1 MIRKSQYSILLLF
14 TFLLLIGK
22 ADAQNLRDYISL
34 NGKWYF
40 SIGDNTDWARY
51 HYNHFEWEQIRVPS
65 PWEQQGFNGYDGFAW
80 YRREVHIGPEA
91 KELSLWLDL
100 GYIDDADEVY
110 LNGELINRSGQF
122 PPAFKTAYNAHR
134 LYKLPSQHI
143 RYNQA
148 NVIAVRVYDAYNEGG
163 IISGNIRIRAEIN
176 PLVPD
181 LPLEGH
187 WKFKTG
193 DESYY
198 KAVAYNDSNWDELMV
213 PRAWEDQGYS
223 DYDGMAWYRKTIT
236 LPDNLKEKRLVILL
250 GKIDDVD
257 EVYING
263 VLIGQTGE
271 INDNY
276 FFTYNHAWKALRGYT
291 IPPKLHQATAQLTI
305 AVRVQDRTQTG
316 GIYEGPVGII
326 TMDKYI
332 NYWNARRTK

>member
-1 MIRKSQYSILLLF
+1 MSRVFMYIILYF
-14 TFLLLIGK
+14 AFLMLSVPMK
-22 ADAQNLRDYISL
+22 AQNLRDYISL

-40 SIGDNTDWARY
+40 SIGDNSDWARY
-51 HYNHFEWEQIRVPS
+51 HFNHFNWEQINVPS
-65 PWEQQGFNGYDGFAW
+65 LWEHQGFNGYDGFAW
-80 YRREVHIGPEA
+80 YRREVNIPADA
-91 KELSLWLDL
+91 KLLSLWLDL

-110 LNGELINRSGQF
+110 LNGELINKSGQF

-134 LYKLPSQHI
+134 LYKLPNQLI
-143 RYNQA
+143 RYDQP

-163 IISGNIRIRAEIN
+163 IISGNIRIQAEIN
-176 PLVPD
+176 PLIPD
-181 LPLEGH
+181 IPLEGR

-193 DESYY
+193 DQRYY
-198 KAVAYNDSNWDELMV
+198 KNVEYNDSNWDQIVV
-213 PRAWEDQGYS
+213 PRAWEEQGYS
-223 DYDGMAWYRKTIT
+223 GYDGMAWYRKTISIPEE
-236 LPDNLKEKRLVILL
+236 LQEQRLVILL

-271 INDNY
+271 INDNFY
-276 FFTYNHAWKALRGYT
+276 FTYGDAWKALRGYI
-291 IPPKLHQATAQLTI
+291 IPPKLYQNTRNLTI

-332 NYWNARRTK
+332 QHWNEKRNK